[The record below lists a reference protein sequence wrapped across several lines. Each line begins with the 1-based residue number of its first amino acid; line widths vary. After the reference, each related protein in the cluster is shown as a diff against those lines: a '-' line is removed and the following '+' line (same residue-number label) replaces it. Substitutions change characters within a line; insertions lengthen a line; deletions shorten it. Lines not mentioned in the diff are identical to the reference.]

1 MSNNYFDTIEV
12 DGLSF
17 AVSMEGDDYMSPP
30 WEECDGHG
38 PVSEWT
44 RYGKAPGELVLVE
57 DHGCKRY
64 YDYQEA
70 CRIARRDGWGNF
82 QGTPRQRAALAAR
95 ADYER
100 LRAWCQ
106 DEWSYVVL
114 TVELL
119 DDDGDKTGI
128 TESLGGVE
136 SDGWNEY
143 AVELAL
149 QIVWSAQRMAA

>member
-1 MSNNYFDTIEV
+1 MSNNHFDIIEV

-17 AVSMEGDDYMSPP
+17 AVSMEYDDCMSP
-30 WEECDGHG
+30 WEEEDGHG

-44 RYGKAPGELVLVE
+44 NYSKHPGELVLNE
-57 DHGCKRY
+57 DHGSRRY
-64 YDYQEA
+64 YDFAEA
-70 CRIARRDGWGNF
+70 CRIARRDGWGGF
-82 QGTPRQRAALAAR
+82 QGTPRQQAALAAR

-100 LRAWCQ
+100 LRAWCR
-106 DEWSYVVL
+106 DVWSYVVL

-128 TESLGGVE
+128 TDSIGGVE
-136 SDGWNEY
+136 SDYWNEY

-149 QIVWSAQRMAA
+149 QIVWSAERMAA

>member
-1 MSNNYFDTIEV
+1 MSNYFDTIEV

-17 AVSMEGDDYMSPP
+17 AVSMEHDDCMSPP
-30 WEECDGHG
+30 WKEEDGHG

-64 YDYQEA
+64 YDFAEA
-70 CRIARRDGWGNF
+70 CRIARRAHWGGF
-82 QGTPRQRAALAAR
+82 QGTPRQQAALAAR
-95 ADYER
+95 ADFER

-106 DEWSYVVL
+106 GEWSYVVL

-119 DDDGDKTGI
+119 DDDGDKTDI
-128 TESLGGVE
+128 TDCIGGVE
-136 SDGWNEY
+136 SDDWQYCAEDCARNII
-143 AVELAL
+143 A
-149 QIVWSAQRMAA
+149 SAQRMAA